1 MTAVEFKGPILITVG
16 MLLLYYAFL
25 MNILRTRLRLHKKY
39 QKEGKKFDR
48 YLSGDREMLAADR
61 IQLNL
66 LEHMPLFLTLLWLT
80 ALFDNVEN
88 ATCGGTIYLI
98 SRVVYPFLMKQKLGR
113 EVPGRILLSTVFGYG
128 VNIYFAVRL
137 VLNIF

>member
-1 MTAVEFKGPILITVG
+1 MSAVEFKGPILITVG

-25 MNILRTRLRLHKKY
+25 MNILKTRVKLHKNI
-39 QKEGKKFDR
+39 KEGKKFDR

-98 SRVVYPFLMKQKLGR
+98 SRVVYPFLMKQNLEEKYL
-113 EVPGRILLSTVFGYG
+113 EEFFFQPS
-128 VNIYFAVRL
+128 L
-137 VLNIF
+137 VTE